1 MKKLLRKLLWYASGY
16 NFRWGVRYHLKRDE
30 HMHGTISFAHEISA
44 RKHYETWK
52 VSGDIKLVEL
62 LDAGTVVEWRD
73 LTL

>member
-1 MKKLLRKLLWYASGY
+1 MKKLWRTFVWYLSGY

-30 HMHGTISFAHEISA
+30 HIQGTLNFAHEISA

-52 VSGDIKLVEL
+52 VSDDIKLVEL
-62 LDAGTVVEWRD
+62 LDAGTVIAWRD